1 MTGDVQSGKS
11 TVIQKVLARLDVPV
25 GGFQTSFGSD
35 RAETDRWLYLWDA
48 SGVPA
53 LDQDHGVVRFTGY
66 ARPEVFPDRFNKLG
80 GGALRRAR
88 ESGVGLILMD
98 ECGRF
103 EGQAG
108 EFQREIFA
116 ALDDEVPVLGVVRQ
130 GYNGW
135 LDEIRNHPN
144 VTLIT
149 VTEENRDELPDEI
162 IVLLNKGGR

>member
-11 TVIQKVLARLDVPV
+11 TVLQKVLARLNVSV
-25 GGFQTSFGSD
+25 GGFQTGFGSD
-35 RAETDRWLYLWDA
+35 RGEADRWLYLWDA

-53 LDQDHGVVRFTGY
+53 PDQDHGVVHFTEG
-66 ARPEVFPDRFNKLG
+66 ARPEVFSDRFNELG

-88 ESGVGLILMD
+88 ESGADLILMD

-108 EFQREIFA
+108 EFQREIFT
-116 ALDDEVPVLGVVRQ
+116 ALDGDVPVLGVVRQ

-135 LDEIRNHPN
+135 LDEIRSHPN

-149 VTEENRDELPDEI
+149 VTQENRDNLPDEI
-162 IVLLNKGGR
+162 ISMIETKK